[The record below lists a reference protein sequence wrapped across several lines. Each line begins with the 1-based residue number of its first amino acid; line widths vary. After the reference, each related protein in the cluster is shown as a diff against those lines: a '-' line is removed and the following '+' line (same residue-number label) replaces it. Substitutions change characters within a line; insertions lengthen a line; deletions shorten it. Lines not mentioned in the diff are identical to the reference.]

1 MKTSICTAVF
11 VLSLAAAARAQ
22 APIDGQWAGET
33 LGNGPARPVTMTLT
47 TDGETVTGSITG
59 VGTQPGFENGV
70 LSAGSLTF
78 KTEQRVNG
86 VVHAVACTGAIG
98 ANEIRFSCVSQDGP
112 ALEFVV
118 RRQAQR

>member
-1 MKTSICTAVF
+1 MKASIGNAVF
-11 VLSLAAAARAQ
+11 VLSFAAAAIAQ
-22 APIDGQWAGET
+22 ASIDGQWAGET
-33 LGNGPARPVTMTLT
+33 RGESAARPVTMSIT
-47 TDGETVTGSITG
+47 TDGDTVTGSITG
-59 VGTQPGFENGV
+59 IGTDVGIQGGEISG
-70 LSAGSLTF
+70 ASLTF